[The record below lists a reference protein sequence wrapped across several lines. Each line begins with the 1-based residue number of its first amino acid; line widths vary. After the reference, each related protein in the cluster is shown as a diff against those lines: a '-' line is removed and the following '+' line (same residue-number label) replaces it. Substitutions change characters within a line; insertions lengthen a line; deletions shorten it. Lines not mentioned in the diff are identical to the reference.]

1 PSAPRGRADLT
12 GRRTGL
18 YRQWLVPAPAHRP
31 RFAQGSLRRRGLLP
45 RPGHGRPDQPVVR
58 CAPGQQLMRE
68 SVLPEGVMDFLASR
82 RGWFWILSAA
92 GALLLL
98 FVLVT
103 WLRFGLV
110 RVHYTTGD
118 HVGNGRIG
126 ARAYD
131 IESNTATDE
140 DAFTTI
146 FGLALVPRSTR
157 YVDR

>member
-1 PSAPRGRADLT
+1 
-12 GRRTGL
+12 
-18 YRQWLVPAPAHRP
+18 
-31 RFAQGSLRRRGLLP
+31 
-45 RPGHGRPDQPVVR
+45 
-58 CAPGQQLMRE
+58 MRE

-118 HVGNGRIG
+118 HVGNGRIE

-131 IESNTATDE
+131 IESNPTRTRS
-140 DAFTTI
+140 
-146 FGLALVPRSTR
+146 PRSSVSRWCRARPATSG
-157 YVDR
+157 